1 MAFKK
6 TAPLTPVPDN
16 LEQLFRS
23 LPRRRIPDVMP
34 HQKEIMSAYVSQAK
48 DKPDVALQLPTGSG
62 KTLVGLLIAEWRRRK
77 YRERVVYLCPT
88 RQLVNQTVEQAA
100 DKYGLTVLAFTGS
113 ARDYTPHAKAQ
124 YSSAA
129 AVAVTTYSSVFNV
142 SPFFGDANA
151 LIVDDVH
158 AAETYIADLWSLRVM
173 AHDPHHSTLH
183 TAMLGAIKPYLEPHD
198 AARLSREPRSI
209 TDLAWVD
216 KLPTPDVS
224 AISDSVGALL
234 DEHAEDARLAYQW
247 SMIRDN
253 FHACHLYLS
262 SREILI
268 RPLLPPTWT
277 HAPFT
282 EPRQRV
288 YMSATLGEGG
298 DLERLLGRRSIYRLP
313 IPVGWDRQGVGRRF
327 FLFPGMSLNTESELV
342 LRHTLMRRAGRS
354 LVLVPSDKKCAAVSK
369 DVQDELGFAV
379 FGADAIETSKAPFVS
394 TSNAVAVVASRYD
407 GIDFPGEDCRLLF
420 IEGLPKATNLQE
432 HFLMTRMSATIL
444 FNERVQ
450 VRVLQAVGRCTRSL
464 EDYSAVV
471 ISGEELTRYLTDSE
485 RRQFL
490 HPELQAEISFS
501 LDQSMEV
508 TLQDFEENF
517 DIFLRNERAWEE
529 ENQQILSAREGI
541 VQREFP
547 AIAELSAVVAHE
559 IDFQKHLWQGDYE
572 AALASAEEVL
582 GGLRASQLR
591 GYRALWHYLAG
602 SVAQKDSGG
611 TGPKAQVHF
620 ANAKKAA
627 PGVRWLVRLA
637 RHQRADAVVPEDN
650 ATVMEQ
656 IERVEAVLEYLGP
669 VYHKKYIGREK
680 AILDGLHSENTGLF
694 EEAHMRLGELLGFE
708 VGNIEADASPDPW
721 WIAGQTCLV
730 FEDHS
735 GAQATSVLDATKARQ
750 VATHPAWVKHNV
762 EGASGAEVLPVLVTP
777 VRKATSGAMP
787 HLQGVA
793 LWSLPDFQDWAE
805 NAMQV
810 MRGLANSFSEA
821 GDLVW
826 RADAIGQLEQ
836 NGLDAPGLYGRL
848 RGNVASKGLQ
858 VTG

>member
-1 MAFKK
+1 
-6 TAPLTPVPDN
+6 
-16 LEQLFRS
+16 
-23 LPRRRIPDVMP
+23 MP

-77 YRERVVYLCPT
+77 YRDRVVYLCPT

-100 DKYGLTVLAFTGS
+100 DKYGLTVLAFTGK
-113 ARDYTPHAKAQ
+113 ARYYAPHAKAQ

-142 SPFFGDANA
+142 NPFFCDANA

-158 AAETYIADLWSLRVM
+158 AAETYIAGLWSLRVK
-173 AHDPHHSTLH
+173 AHDPLHSSLH
-183 TAMLGAIKPYLEPHD
+183 TAILGAIIPLLDSND

-216 KLPTPDVS
+216 KLPTPDIS
-224 AISDSVGALL
+224 AISDSIGALL
-234 DEHAEDARLAYQW
+234 DEHAEDAHLAYQW

-298 DLERLLGRRSIYRLP
+298 DLERLVGRRSIYRLP

-327 FLFPGMSLNTESELV
+327 FLFPGMSLNNESEAE
-342 LRHTLMRRAGRS
+342 LRRTLMRRAGRS
-354 LVLVPSDKKCAAVSK
+354 LVLVPSDKKCAAVTK
-369 DVQDELGFAV
+369 GVQAELGFAV
-379 FGADAIETSKAPFVS
+379 FGADAIESSKAPFVS

-432 HFLMTRMSATIL
+432 HFLMTRMGANIL

-471 ISGEELTRYLTDSE
+471 ISGEELTRYLTDSG

-501 LDQSMEV
+501 VQQSMEV
-508 TLQDFEENF
+508 TLQDFVENV
-517 DIFLRNERAWEE
+517 DIFLKNGPAWEE
-529 ENQQILSAREGI
+529 ANQQILSAREGI
-541 VQREFP
+541 CQREFP
-547 AIAELSAVVAHE
+547 ALAELSAVVAHE
-559 IDFQKHLWQGDYE
+559 IDFQEQLWQGDYE
-572 AALASAEEVL
+572 AALASAGEVL
-582 GGLRASQLR
+582 AGLRASQLR

-602 SVAQKDSGG
+602 SVAQRASSD
-611 TGPKAQVHF
+611 TGQKAQVHF

-637 RHQRADAVVPEDN
+637 RHQRAQAVMVEDN
-650 ATVMEQ
+650 ATVVEQ
-656 IERVEAVLEYLGP
+656 IERVEAILDHLGP
-669 VYHKKYIGREK
+669 VYHRKYLIREK
-680 AILDGLHSENTGLF
+680 SILDGLYSENTGLF
-694 EEAHMRLGELLGFE
+694 EEAHMRLGEMLGFE
-708 VGNIEADASPDPW
+708 VGNVEEDATPDPW
-721 WIAGQTCLV
+721 WITGRTCLV

-735 GAQATSVLDATKARQ
+735 GAQKTSVLDATKARQ
-750 VATHPAWVKHNV
+750 VASHPAWVKHNV
-762 EGASGAEVLPVLVTP
+762 KGASEAVVLPVLVTP
-777 VRKATSGAMP
+777 VRRATSGAMP
-787 HLQGVA
+787 HLQEVA
-793 LWSLPDFQDWAE
+793 LWTLPDFRTWAE

-810 MRGLANSFSEA
+810 MRGLANTFSEA

-826 RADAIGQLEQ
+826 RAEAIVQFEQ
-836 NGLDAPGLYGRL
+836 NCLDAPGLYERL
-848 RGNVASKGLQ
+848 RSNAAAKGLQ
-858 VTG
+858 IAG